1 METRLAEIEEDCLE
15 ELLHIVSA
23 TFPDEEVE
31 EPGGQLNK
39 ALKMIAATLP
49 IREGELAEIV
59 GENSVIL
66 ANCADII
73 LEITQEYH
81 QMKRKIVLEMRKK
94 KNLNQLKSATSK
106 MSSGRT
112 QDSLASTHNSV
123 DSNLN
128 DTYFEE
134 ISKVDIVKVKLNINK
149 RSDSA
154 STKSILSLEHLNP
167 KPESVVEDKIQC
179 SSTSLMSLSSIS
191 PNDDAIDASS
201 PPSRMSSFKSMET
214 CEVLV
219 PITNTNSA
227 ANLSLSSLL
236 PPTPSTS
243 RQSEIPTISLPEDNV
258 LSVAVAEV
266 VSPSKMYINLG
277 NYFNT
282 FQIPYFDVYCFLQL
296 RITAN

>member
-31 EPGGQLNK
+31 EPDGGQLK
-39 ALKMIAATLP
+39 KDLKMIAATLP

-59 GENSVIL
+59 GENSDL
-66 ANCADII
+66 LSKCADII

-94 KNLNQLKSATSK
+94 KNLNQLKSSISK

-112 QDSLASTHNSV
+112 QDSLASTQNPI

-128 DTYFEE
+128 DTYLEE
-134 ISKVDIVKVKLNINK
+134 ISKVDIVKVKLNSNK
-149 RSDSA
+149 RTDSA
-154 STKSILSLEHLNP
+154 STKSISSLEPLIP
-167 KPESVVEDKIQC
+167 KPDIVLESVFEKPSI
-179 SSTSLMSLSSIS
+179 SPMSLSSIS
-191 PNDDAIDASS
+191 QNEDANGASL
-201 PPSRMSSFKSMET
+201 PPSRMSSYQSMKS

-227 ANLSLSSLL
+227 ANLSLSSLV
-236 PPTPSTS
+236 PPTSSSS
-243 RQSEIPTISLPEDNV
+243 RPSEIPTISLPEDNM

-277 NYFNT
+277 K
-282 FQIPYFDVYCFLQL
+282 ID
-296 RITAN
+296 ITQSKYMHKF